1 MWRFELHK
9 FHKDSQGV
17 NAMNLEKS
25 KDRIKELMTRFVT
38 EINVAS
44 AMGST
49 DINRTS
55 ENVLIPLLSE
65 IYGHTELKNLNVS
78 EGSNSPG
85 IDLGDKKAKTAYQI
99 TSRRDSEKIKD
110 TLRTFVKN
118 KRYEEYDRL
127 VIYILTEK
135 REYQGRGFDEII
147 QGKFSFDKK
156 NDILDYRDL
165 LKEISGFS
173 SVDKLRKIEN
183 ILEEH
188 FGDPEYI
195 RPLDPLDWLEKVNN
209 LWGEELTTI
218 KIDREKL
225 RNDLQVFALRGNGVI
240 IGSPGVGKTYLLK
253 ELRQSLKSEGIPHL
267 LLPVDQLGDGTD
279 KALQEELSYEGDLIE
294 KLKSVPVSDQKA
306 ILLFDAFDAA
316 RNEKTRKRFL
326 RLIRRVI
333 QELNGL
339 WNVVVTV
346 RTYDAEKSQELLD
359 LFDNL
364 DNNDLTQY
372 HSKGTLCRH
381 FTIPPLNEDE
391 IQQAF
396 DQIPNLESV
405 YNEGSEDFRQLLEN
419 PFNLWLLEK
428 ILKTPQK
435 DLDLSHIHS
444 EVQLLG
450 EFWVRR
456 VESANNE
463 DQRLL
468 VLRRIARRMVD
479 KRLLTVERD
488 KIYEDIDLDKSA
500 RQKAW
505 DNLLSDEILAKVS
518 STGQRIAFSH
528 NILFDYAISVLL
540 IDDEPQQLEDFVR
553 DDPSRPLFLRPSL
566 TYFLTRLW
574 YNAPEKFWDAFR
586 HILPSD
592 QYVHLRL
599 FARLIPTSVIAN
611 EAREIGQL
619 KPLLDELQD
628 GKEIASEAMARL
640 LQSLRAMQIE
650 RDPLWS
656 DFFDQVS
663 ALLEPNF
670 AWDLTT
676 LTSDMLERATKK
688 QDTAVID
695 TCGRVGRRLLGW
707 IWRERETS
715 KDDWYNRLG
724 GYQIVPLVAKTYG
737 TNVEES
743 RDLLKEVLNLTQE
756 YNFPI
761 DFLTRLTEHVDKIW
775 GHDPEFV
782 GSIYFTAFAHH
793 ETSDALTNK
802 GSPILRLGSTRRQD
816 YTMCQYRLMQ
826 HFPNFLQ
833 AAPLIAAQAVIQS
846 LNLFIISTL
855 TFRYRQGDVALEDLA
870 ETFNFRGKLAY
881 FVEDNSYMWDEGE
894 VLDEPLEIADGLFE
908 FITELA
914 MSQDPLLDS
923 LLDVFRDY
931 VWVAFFWKRL
941 LKTAAQFPDIFAP
954 RLFELCT
961 TKPMQIHHETSYE
974 LALFLEAAASEF
986 TPDQLRQIEE
996 SILTLPEE
1004 AEDNLDSLERGRNRL
1019 LAQIPS
1025 NLLCTDTAK
1034 TIREQMERENDVP
1047 VNQPPISFESWTE
1060 PVTEEKWLQERG
1072 IDTNAPKNQELH
1084 RFFKPLDKFSSDWRN
1099 DMPTAEAIRLIF
1111 PQLEEVYTA
1120 VKRNTGA
1127 DKEVIDSLWLKLTD
1141 CTAILARATENPE
1154 SHLFA
1159 FCRQVLLHG
1168 ATHELPKPDPLFDAE
1183 FNSPGYSPFPRH
1195 EATRGLLRL
1204 TACQSDAEMLAAI
1217 EKLASDPVPSVR
1229 MVTAME
1235 LFMVYVKTP
1244 ERFWRIVD
1252 DRATHETNQVVQK
1265 YIYFTLTKVVAGKK
1279 ENEDKTTRVMDKLL
1293 KHTPPPTERL
1303 DAVDPFIN
1311 LLVWLAINR
1320 ENSWALETIESTF
1333 LRDPVRF
1340 ASPLRHAV
1348 FRVMKNYVV
1357 PKSLE
1362 TPEGYDRAKR
1372 AIEWLSRVI
1381 TVVFGRI
1388 EELCTILKEHK
1399 NEEINQQL
1407 NDVYGVIDQIIMRLN
1422 LEVVRER
1429 SESEEETEEIPDE
1442 LRRRFYNEVKPLM
1455 EGVIDFALDPEN
1467 GVMFAKTAHYFMELL
1482 TNFLSCNP
1490 KKVLHLAE
1498 GVARSSEPFGYNL
1511 DSLAVEDVV
1520 KLVEIVL
1527 ADHRSEV
1534 RDGEGLDDLLNLLD
1548 IFAKTGW
1555 SDALR
1560 LVWRLDEVFR

>member
-1 MWRFELHK
+1 M
-9 FHKDSQGV
+9 
-17 NAMNLEKS
+17 
-25 KDRIKELMTRFVT
+25 
-38 EINVAS
+38 
-44 AMGST
+44 
-49 DINRTS
+49 
-55 ENVLIPLLSE
+55 
-65 IYGHTELKNLNVS
+65 
-78 EGSNSPG
+78 
-85 IDLGDKKAKTAYQI
+85 
-99 TSRRDSEKIKD
+99 KIK
-110 TLRTFVKN
+110 R
-118 KRYEEYDRL
+118 KRL
-127 VIYILTEK
+127 C
-135 REYQGRGFDEII
+135 
-147 QGKFSFDKK
+147 
-156 NDILDYRDL
+156 
-165 LKEISGFS
+165 
-173 SVDKLRKIEN
+173 
-183 ILEEH
+183 
-188 FGDPEYI
+188 
-195 RPLDPLDWLEKVNN
+195 
-209 LWGEELTTI
+209 
-218 KIDREKL
+218 
-225 RNDLQVFALRGNGVI
+225 NDLRDFALRGNGVI
-240 IGSPGVGKTYLLK
+240 IGSPGVGKTYLMK
-253 ELRQSLKSEGIPHL
+253 ELRQKLKSDEMPHL
-267 LLPVDQLGDGTD
+267 LLPIDQLGDGTD
-279 KALQEELSYEGDLIE
+279 ETLRRELSYEGNLID
-294 KLKSVPVSDQKA
+294 KLKSVPVSGKKG

-316 RNEKTRKRFL
+316 RNEGTRKHFL
-326 RLIRRVI
+326 RLIQHAI
-333 QELNGL
+333 QDLKQ
-339 WNVVVTV
+339 WNIVVTV
-346 RTYDAEKSQELLD
+346 RTYDAKKSQELLD
-359 LFDNL
+359 LFGNL
-364 DNNDLTQY
+364 DNTDLIQY
-372 HSKGTLCRH
+372 HSDGILCRH
-381 FTIPPLNEDE
+381 FTIPSLSEAE

-396 DQIPNLESV
+396 GQIPYLESV
-405 YNEGSEDFRQLLEN
+405 YNDGSLEFKQLLAN

-428 ILKTPQK
+428 ILRTSQEIPDFSQ
-435 DLDLSHIHS
+435 IHS

-450 EFWVRR
+450 LFWQRR
-456 VESANNE
+456 VEATDNE
-463 DQRLL
+463 FYRLS
-468 VLRRIARRMVD
+468 VLTQIVRQMVD
-479 KRLLTVERD
+479 ERSLTV
-488 KIYEDIDLDKSA
+488 KLNNGNDIGLNKPM
-500 RQKAW
+500 RLTAW
-505 DNLLSDEILAKVS
+505 NELQSDEILVRVS
-518 STGQRIAFSH
+518 STRQRIAFSH

-540 IDDEPQQLEDFVR
+540 IDDEPQRLEDFVR

-586 HILPSD
+586 HVLPSD

-619 KPLLDELQD
+619 KPLLDELQE

-640 LQSLRAMQIE
+640 LQSLRAMQIQ

-663 ALLEPNF
+663 AHLEPNF

-695 TCGRVGRRLLGW
+695 ACGRVGRRLLGW
-707 IWRERETS
+707 IWQERETNE
-715 KDDWYNRLG
+715 DDWYNRLG

-743 RDLLKEVLNLTQE
+743 RALLEKVLDLTQAD
-756 YNFPI
+756 NFPI

-782 GSIYFTAFAHH
+782 GSIYFTVFAHH

-846 LNLFIISTL
+846 LNFFIISTL

-881 FVEDNSYMWDEGE
+881 FVEDNSYVWDEGE

-941 LKTAAQFPDIFAP
+941 LKTAAQFPTIFAP

-961 TKPMQIHHETSYE
+961 AKPMQIHHETSYE

-996 SILTLPEE
+996 SILTLPKE

-1019 LAQIPS
+1019 LAQIPL
-1025 NLLCTDTAK
+1025 NLLCTDAAK

-1099 DMPTAEAIRLIF
+1099 DRPTAEAIRLIF
-1111 PQLEEVYTA
+1111 PQLEKVYTA

-1141 CTAILARATENPE
+1141 CTAILARVTENPE

-1168 ATHELPKPDPLFDAE
+1168 ATHEQPKPDPLFDAE

-1195 EATRGLLRL
+1195 EAARGLLRL
-1204 TACQSDAEMLAAI
+1204 TFHQSDAQMLDAI
-1217 EKLASDPVPSVR
+1217 EKLAADPVPSVR
-1229 MVTAME
+1229 MVTARE

-1303 DAVDPFIN
+1303 DAADPFIN

-1357 PKSLE
+1357 PKNLE
-1362 TPEGYDRAKR
+1362 TPEGYEKAKR

-1407 NDVYGVIDQIIMRLN
+1407 NDVYGVIDQVIMRLN

-1482 TNFLSCNP
+1482 TSFLSCNP
-1490 KKVLHLAE
+1490 RKVLGLAE
-1498 GVARSSEPFGYNL
+1498 RVARSSERFGYNL
-1511 DSLAVEDVV
+1511 DALAVEDVV

-1534 RDGEGLDDLLNLLD
+1534 REGEGLKDLLNLLD
-1548 IFAKTGW
+1548 LFTKAGW

>member
-1 MWRFELHK
+1 M
-9 FHKDSQGV
+9 
-17 NAMNLEKS
+17 
-25 KDRIKELMTRFVT
+25 
-38 EINVAS
+38 
-44 AMGST
+44 
-49 DINRTS
+49 
-55 ENVLIPLLSE
+55 
-65 IYGHTELKNLNVS
+65 
-78 EGSNSPG
+78 
-85 IDLGDKKAKTAYQI
+85 
-99 TSRRDSEKIKD
+99 KIK
-110 TLRTFVKN
+110 
-118 KRYEEYDRL
+118 
-127 VIYILTEK
+127 
-135 REYQGRGFDEII
+135 RER
-147 QGKFSFDKK
+147 
-156 NDILDYRDL
+156 
-165 LKEISGFS
+165 
-173 SVDKLRKIEN
+173 
-183 ILEEH
+183 
-188 FGDPEYI
+188 
-195 RPLDPLDWLEKVNN
+195 
-209 LWGEELTTI
+209 
-218 KIDREKL
+218 L
-225 RNDLQVFALRGNGVI
+225 RNDLQDFALRGNGVV
-240 IGSPGVGKTYLLK
+240 IGSPGVGKTYLMK
-253 ELRQSLKSEGIPHL
+253 ELRQKLKSDEMPHL
-267 LLPVDQLGDGTD
+267 LLPIDQLGDGTD
-279 KALQEELSYEGDLIE
+279 ETLRRELSYEGNLID
-294 KLKSVPVSDQKA
+294 KLKSAPVSGKKG
-306 ILLFDAFDAA
+306 ILLFDAFDAT
-316 RNEKTRKRFL
+316 RNEGTRKRFL
-326 RLIRRVI
+326 RLIQHAI
-333 QELNGL
+333 QDLKQ
-339 WNVVVTV
+339 WNIVVTV
-346 RTYDAEKSQELLD
+346 RTYDAKKSQELLD
-359 LFDNL
+359 LFGNL
-364 DNNDLTQY
+364 DNTDLTQY
-372 HSKGTLCRH
+372 HSDGILCRH
-381 FTIPPLNEDE
+381 FTIPSLSEAE

-396 DQIPNLESV
+396 GQIPYLESV
-405 YNEGSEDFRQLLEN
+405 YNDGSLEFKRLLAN

-428 ILKTPQK
+428 ILRTSQK
-435 DLDLSHIHS
+435 IPDFSQIHS

-450 EFWVRR
+450 LFWQRR
-456 VESANNE
+456 VEATDNE
-463 DQRLL
+463 FYRLS
-468 VLRRIARRMVD
+468 VLTQIVRRMVD
-479 KRLLTVERD
+479 ERSLTVKLNND
-488 KIYEDIDLDKSA
+488 NDIDLNKPM
-500 RQKAW
+500 RLTAW
-505 DNLLSDEILAKVS
+505 NELQSDEILVRVS

-586 HILPSD
+586 HVLPSD

-628 GKEIASEAMARL
+628 GKKIASEAMVSL
-640 LQSLRAMQIE
+640 LQSLRAMQIK

-663 ALLEPNF
+663 AHLEPNF

-676 LTSDMLERATKK
+676 LTADMLERATKK

-695 TCGRVGRRLLGW
+695 TCGRVGRRLLAW
-707 IWRERETS
+707 IWQERETNEN
-715 KDDWYNRLG
+715 DWYNRLG

-782 GSIYFTAFAHH
+782 GSIYFTVFAHH

-833 AAPLIAAQAVIQS
+833 AAPLIAAQAVIQG
-846 LNLFIISTL
+846 LNFFIISTL

-881 FVEDNSYMWDEGE
+881 FVEDNSYMWDERE
-894 VLDEPLEIADGLFE
+894 VLDEPLEIADALFE

-914 MSQDPLLDS
+914 ASQDPLLDS

-931 VWVAFFWKRL
+931 VRVAFFWKRL
-941 LKTAAQFPDIFAP
+941 LKIAVQFPAIFAP

-961 TKPMQIHHETSYE
+961 AKPVLIHHETSYN
-974 LALFLEAAASEF
+974 LGLFLEAAAPEF
-986 TPDQLRQIEE
+986 TSDQLRRIEE
-996 SILTLPEE
+996 SILTLPEGE
-1004 AEDNLDSLERGRNRL
+1004 GDNLDSLERARDRL
-1019 LAQIPS
+1019 LAQIRP
-1025 NLLCTDTAK
+1025 NLLCTDAAK
-1034 TIREQMERENDVP
+1034 TIRERMERENDVP
-1047 VNQPPISFESWTE
+1047 ANQPPISYTEIRKE
-1060 PVTEEKWLQERG
+1060 PVTEEKRLRERG
-1072 IDTNAPKNQELH
+1072 VDINSPKNQELH
-1084 RFFKPLDKFSSDWRN
+1084 RFFQPLNKFSASWRN
-1099 DMPTAEAIRLIF
+1099 DRPTAEAIRLIF
-1111 PQLEEVYTA
+1111 PQLQKVYAT
-1120 VKRNTGA
+1120 VRKNTGA

-1141 CTAILARATENPE
+1141 CTAILARVADNSD

-1168 ATHELPKPDPLFDAE
+1168 ATHELPEPNPLLDAE
-1183 FNSPGYSPFPRH
+1183 FNSPGYSPDPRH
-1195 EATRGLLRL
+1195 EAARGLLRL
-1204 TACQSDAEMLAAI
+1204 TFHQSETEILDAI
-1217 EKLASDPVPSVR
+1217 EKLANDPVPSVR

-1311 LLVWLAINR
+1311 LLVWLAIDR

-1357 PKSLE
+1357 PKNLE
-1362 TPEGYDRAKR
+1362 TPEGYEKAKR

-1407 NDVYGVIDQIIMRLN
+1407 NDVYGVIDQVIMRLN

-1482 TNFLSCNP
+1482 TSFLSCNP

-1527 ADHRSEV
+1527 ADHRDEV
-1534 RDGEGLDDLLNLLD
+1534 RDGQSLEDLLNLLD